1 MGTTINIPTLELTST
16 LREAPLNGAPSSQ
29 DYNDSQSENLTDL
42 ATIVNFINDQL
53 LAIVNALPATAS
65 TGLLGETVYSDTSD
79 KTALFYNSMTQSP
92 LVVADSLRYLQSL
105 VNNVATQ
112 VNNLNVSVTTLQTRI
127 TASSQNDI
135 VQQLNTISNTITQI
149 QSQLNVDTTA
159 TGQNTTTL
167 AGFQTARVTTGAVA
181 ASNQTTVDVT
191 WAMPYT
197 SNSYTPDV
205 TIMDPSGYLQL
216 VSVNYSASAGVGLV
230 IVVQNTDAVDPH
242 TGTVAVLAKAD

>member
-79 KTALFYNSMTQSP
+79 QTALFYNSLTQSP

-167 AGFQTARVTTGAVA
+167 AGFQTARV
-181 ASNQTTVDVT
+181 
-191 WAMPYT
+191 
-197 SNSYTPDV
+197 NSYTPDV

-230 IVVQNTDAVDPH
+230 IVVQNTDAIDPH